1 MEEGHHRLYPSSR
14 GRLESG
20 GLPTQE
26 FAALRCLWP
35 PHWGGGSNHLNG
47 DITCGDLPKLIHI
60 ILIDSPHTGLSGSL
74 GNLQGSQC
82 GDDGIERGHL

>member
-1 MEEGHHRLYPSSR
+1 MEEDHHRLCPSSR

-26 FAALRCLWP
+26 FAV
-35 PHWGGGSNHLNG
+35 HWGGGSYHLNG
-47 DITCGDLPKLIHI
+47 EITCGDLPKLIHI
-60 ILIDSPHTGLSGSL
+60 ILIDSPHSGLNGSL

-82 GDDGIERGHL
+82 DDDGIERGCL